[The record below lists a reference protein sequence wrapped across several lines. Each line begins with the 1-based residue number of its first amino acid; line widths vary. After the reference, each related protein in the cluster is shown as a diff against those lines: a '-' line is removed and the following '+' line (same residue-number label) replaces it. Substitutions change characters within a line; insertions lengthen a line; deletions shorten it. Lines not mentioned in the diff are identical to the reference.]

1 MVSTHSL
8 NHIYHL
14 KVKSIM
20 KNNTTEGTHKD
31 MQGINRRNFL
41 TNTAMAGAGLIPNP
55 FILSTSSAQPQNNN
69 NLSDNNLNKKDKKMK
84 TRKLGKLEVSELG
97 LGCMNMA
104 GNYNPPADKQQS
116 IKTIRTAFENGVSFF
131 DTAEVYGPYIDEEL
145 VGEALAP

>member
-20 KNNTTEGTHKD
+20 KNNTTEGAHKD

-41 TNTAMAGAGLIPNP
+41 TNTAMAGAGLILTP
-55 FILSTSSAQPQNNN
+55 FMLSTSSAQPQNNN

-84 TRKLGKLEVSELG
+84 TRQLGKLEVSELG
-97 LGCMNMA
+97 LGCMN
-104 GNYNPPADKQQS
+104 ADVAINEMIVRPTVQ
-116 IKTIRTAFENGVSFF
+116 V
-131 DTAEVYGPYIDEEL
+131 L
-145 VGEALAP
+145 